1 METTGIILAGGKSS
15 RMGQDKGLMLLNGK
29 PMIEYVIESLKKV
42 SSQIIIISNSKQ
54 YKQFGYPVYEDEI
67 KDKGPVGGIYT
78 GLNNSNSLTNI
89 FVSCDTPHVSPQLLL
104 HLLSQC
110 SEHEVAIPVYN
121 NKVHPLIGVY
131 KTSVLPVFK
140 ESLNQN
146 QLKLML
152 VNQLLNTNIVLIN
165 ENEFDANNFKNY
177 NSPNDF

>member
-1 METTGIILAGGKSS
+1 MDVTGIILAGGKSS
-15 RMGQDKGLMLLNGK
+15 RMGQDKGLMLLNEK
-29 PMIEYVIESLKKV
+29 PMIQHVIDVLKPITN
-42 SSQIIIISNSKQ
+42 QIIIIANSKQ
-54 YKQFGYPVYEDEI
+54 YQQFGYPVYEDEV

-78 GLNNSNSLTNI
+78 GLNNSSNLTNI
-89 FVSCDTPHVSPQLLL
+89 IVSCDTPHISSKLLTY
-104 HLLSQC
+104 LLTQSL
-110 SEHEVAIPVYN
+110 EYEVTIPVFN

-131 KTSVLPVFK
+131 KTNILPVFK